1 MKKECQMY
9 QSMVESFLEGK
20 LSGSARSDFI
30 EHVKSCKVCHEEL
43 EIYHVIYSVLD
54 ELNADSEKET
64 SNYMASLEKK
74 LGQNSGSD
82 LRLFGKNAALGFAI
96 AGLAS
101 IIAGVLL
108 LII

>member
-1 MKKECQMY
+1 MKKECAMY
-9 QSMVESFLEGK
+9 QSMVEPFLEGK
-20 LSGSARSDFI
+20 LSGSNRSDFI

-54 ELNADSEKET
+54 ELDTDSGKET

-74 LGQNSGSD
+74 LGSGSGSD
-82 LRLFGKNAALGFAI
+82 SMLFGMNAAYGFAI

-101 IIAGVLL
+101 ILAGVLL
-108 LII
+108 LLI